1 MGSPL
6 LEQRGLC
13 GGRDQAGAARVPLG
27 DQGAGAAA
35 QLEVAR
41 DGSAAHAKEAGR
53 FALAQAAI
61 NGLENLGAEVMRI
74 GMHTI
79 SITLPH
85 CINHSARCS
94 SMHRALSMHVNY
106 GLPEKLC
113 CATPSPIA

>member
-94 SMHRALSMHVNY
+94 SDPGDDRA
-106 GLPEKLC
+106 
-113 CATPSPIA
+113 